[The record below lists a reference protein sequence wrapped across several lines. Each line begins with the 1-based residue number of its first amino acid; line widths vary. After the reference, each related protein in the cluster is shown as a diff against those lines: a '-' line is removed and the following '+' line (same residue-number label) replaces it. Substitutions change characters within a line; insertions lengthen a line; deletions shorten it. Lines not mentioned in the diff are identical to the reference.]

1 MWPKRITLIT
11 PSWSAFRTARST
23 RDSRFSRRPIRD
35 NLSRSSRHTK
45 SRLSS
50 SRSGDKSPESNQSG
64 QRASSSSLDALS
76 STLHDT
82 NPQNNSLLAPV
93 HIPEDPSAVLKDGH
107 PATRILANSGLVVQ
121 RQLEMMNVLLGF
133 EQANR
138 YMILDAQGNHVG
150 YMAEQETGMGS
161 MIGRQ
166 FLHTHRPFVTHVFDV
181 HQNEVLRF
189 HRPFSWINSRIRVYD
204 PLEAAD
210 RTRSGP
216 AGSQLI
222 AGPTGGV
229 ARLST
234 LDHSQ
239 MRVVGEAHQE
249 WALLRRK
256 YNLFLFHEPP
266 IQETK
271 LSTQAISFS
280 SSNLSKPQQLQVS
293 LVGGGLSQ
301 ARLAQFAY
309 VDEPVLSWDFS
320 LRTASSQ
327 LIGSVNRNF
336 AGFAREIFTDTG
348 IYALRM
354 DSAGLEDQRLREE
367 TARAQAHPNILAPK
381 RAVPPPMTLDQRAV
395 MLATAVSI
403 DFDYF
408 SRHSGSHGVLPYG
421 MMGLGGASSEGVA
434 GGAAAGMAGAGT
446 MAGYEAMRRGSPTEP
461 DVDQQ
466 PTSQEGDVSPG
477 EKSWGEQGP
486 GHWDEPVD
494 EESQHQDGWPGESG
508 DGDDSWSDFF

>member
-1 MWPKRITLIT
+1 MWPRRITLST
-11 PSWSAFRTARST
+11 PRLSLVRTARSS
-23 RDSRFSRRPIRD
+23 RDPRISRRPIR
-35 NLSRSSRHTK
+35 K
-45 SRLSS
+45 SFPR
-50 SRSGDKSPESNQSG
+50 PN
-64 QRASSSSLDALS
+64 QRARARPSNSQPRDDTQQQPGQPSELGRSALEALS

-138 YMILDAQGNHVG
+138 YTILDAHGNHVG
-150 YMAEQETGMGS
+150 YMAEQDTGMGTI
-161 MIGRQ
+161 MGRQ
-166 FLHTHRPFVTHVFDV
+166 FLHTHRPFVTHIFDI
-181 HQNEVLRF
+181 HQNEVLRAF
-189 HRPFSWINSRIRVYD
+189 YD

-210 RTRSGP
+210 ATRST
-216 AGSQLI
+216 AAVHLA

-239 MRVVGEAHQE
+239 MRVIGEAQQE

-266 IQETK
+266 VKETK

-280 SSNLSKPQQLQVS
+280 SSDLSKSQQSQVS
-293 LVGGGLSQ
+293 LASGGPSQ
-301 ARLAQFAY
+301 AQRTQFAY
-309 VDEPVLSWDFS
+309 VNEPVLSWDFS
-320 LRTASSQ
+320 LRTANEQ

-348 IYALRM
+348 VYALRM
-354 DSAGLEDQRLREE
+354 DSAGLEEQRLREA
-367 TARAQAHPNILAPK
+367 TARAQAHPSIAPPEWET
-381 RAVPPPMTLDQRAV
+381 PPPMTLDQRAV

-408 SRHSGSHGVLPYG
+408 SRHSGSPGILPYG
-421 MMGLGGASSEGVA
+421 MFGLGGAGAESVA

-446 MAGYEAMRRGSPTEP
+446 LAGYEAMRSGASAEQDPSQVP
-461 DVDQQ
+461 QQ
-466 PTSQEGDVSPG
+466 HEGEDASPG
-477 EKSWGEQGP
+477 ETTCDEQGP
-486 GHWDEPVD
+486 GYWEEPVD
-494 EESQHQDGWPGESG
+494 EETFQDHHQDEWPGESG
-508 DGDDSWSDFF
+508 EGDDSWSDFF